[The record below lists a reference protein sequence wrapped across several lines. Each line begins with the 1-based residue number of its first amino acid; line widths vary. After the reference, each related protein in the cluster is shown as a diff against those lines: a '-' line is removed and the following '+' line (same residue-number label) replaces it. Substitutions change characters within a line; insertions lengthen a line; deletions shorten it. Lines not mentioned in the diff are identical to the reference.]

1 MVKKVKKKKNTH
13 NTSCGLFTLYTQ
25 VMNKKKNT
33 GIDVSAVF

>member
-1 MVKKVKKKKNTH
+1 MVKKVKKKNTH

-33 GIDVSAVF
+33 GIDVRVVF